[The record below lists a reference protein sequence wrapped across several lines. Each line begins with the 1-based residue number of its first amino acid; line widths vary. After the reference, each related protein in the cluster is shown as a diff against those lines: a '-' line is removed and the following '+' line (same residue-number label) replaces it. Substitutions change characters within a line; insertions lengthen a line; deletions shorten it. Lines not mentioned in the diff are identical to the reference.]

1 MPSVHFQRGSFMLK
15 CGIVRCLGLVFL
27 FSAFATARAATE
39 LNVGYIPILPM
50 SQLFVMEGEGWTKE
64 AGLELKKTRF
74 AEGPGIVQA
83 LASGTLDVVYFGIG
97 PALVARSNGID
108 IRVLASNVVEQVA
121 LVVRGDLASAAKGVE
136 PKKAIAAFTTAQG
149 RKPKIATL
157 PKGSVPDTVL
167 RRWLIKT
174 LGLAENDVE
183 IVGMGADRVQQA
195 LLSGAVD
202 GASILEP
209 TVTLVLDKDPNAY
222 VMAYGAELMPN
233 QPGAVLAVRTALLK
247 EKPDAIRKLVEL
259 HNRATEELNKDPK
272 RAAQHVY
279 DAVAKGLIPVALV
292 EKALISPYSKFTANP
307 HQIVQATKEMR
318 DFQTEIGVLRSAVD
332 VDELFDMTFYD
343 SATTGK

>member
-1 MPSVHFQRGSFMLK
+1 MLK
-15 CGIVRCLGLVFL
+15 RGIGHWFVVVVLLSVVPV
-27 FSAFATARAATE
+27 TRAATE

-64 AGLELKKTRF
+64 VGLELKKTRF

-108 IRVLASNVVEQVA
+108 IRVLASNVVEQVT
-121 LVVRGDLASAAKGVE
+121 LVVRGDLASAVKGVE
-136 PKKAIAAFTTAQG
+136 PKKAIAAFTATQG

-174 LGLAENDVE
+174 LGLAESDVE
-183 IVGMGADRVQQA
+183 IIGMGADRVQQA

-209 TVTLVLDKDPNAY
+209 TVTLVLDKDPNSY

-233 QPGAVLAVRTALLK
+233 QPGAVLAVRTAVLK
-247 EKPDAIRKLVEL
+247 EKPDAIKKLVEL
-259 HNRATEELNKDPK
+259 HNRATEELVNDPK
-272 RAAQHVY
+272 RATQHVY
-279 DAVAKGLIPVALV
+279 EAVAKGLIPVALV
-292 EKALISPYSKFTANP
+292 EKALISRYSKFTSNP

-318 DFQTEIGVLRSAVD
+318 DFQTEIGVLRSEVD
-332 VDELFDMTFYD
+332 VDQLFDMTFYD
-343 SATTGK
+343 NATGGK